1 MYNKSIILLTASLSF
16 TLHADDFGDPEL
28 GKLKSPSC
36 VFCHSV
42 ASDNTNQNYPDLK
55 GQDPLYLFNAMKMY
69 KNDQREGAYADMMK
83 AQLSRLSEQD
93 IKDIA
98 AYYASLSK

>member
-1 MYNKSIILLTASLSF
+1 MYNKSLILLTASLSF
-16 TLHADDFGDPEL
+16 TLHADDFGDSEL

-42 ASDNTNQNYPDLK
+42 AGDNTNKNYPNLK
-55 GQDPLYLFNAMKMY
+55 GQKTLYLFNTMEMY
-69 KNDQREGAYADMMK
+69 KYDQRKGAYADMMK

-93 IKDIA
+93 LKDIA
-98 AYYASLSK
+98 AYYSSLSR

>member
-36 VFCHSV
+36 VFCHSA
-42 ASDNTNQNYPDLK
+42 ASDNANQNYPDLK

-69 KNDQREGAYADMMK
+69 KNDQHEGAYADMMK

-93 IKDIA
+93 IKDIS